1 MTRNFRL
8 TLCYDGTRYRG
19 WQRQGNT
26 DNTIQARTEGLL
38 SRMLKQPVELAASG
52 RTDAGVHARRQ
63 VCSFKADTDYD
74 TKFMLTE
81 LRKYLPE
88 DIGAF
93 SLTEAAP
100 RFHARL
106 NCREKTYVYRVWNSA
121 EPNVFERRYLY
132 AYPAAL
138 DLDAMREAAALLLG
152 EHDFSAFCSNKHMK
166 KSAVR
171 ELKSIEIERLDGEVR
186 LTFTGSGFLYN
197 MVRILTGTLL
207 EVGSGQRSARSVSEA
222 LESLDREQ
230 AGFTAPAQGLILWD
244 VRY

>member
-26 DNTIQARTEGLL
+26 ENTIQAKMEAMLSRLL
-38 SRMLKQPVELAASG
+38 SQEIELAASG

-63 VCSFKADTDYD
+63 VCSFRAEIDYD
-74 TKFMLTE
+74 NDFMLTE
-81 LRKYLPE
+81 LRKHLPE
-88 DIGAF
+88 DIGAI
-93 SLTEAAP
+93 SLEEAGP

-106 NCREKTYVYRVWNSA
+106 NCREKSYVYRVWNSE
-121 EPNVFERRYLY
+121 EPNVFERRYVY
-132 AYPAAL
+132 ADPAPL
-138 DLDAMREAAALLLG
+138 NLDAMRKAAESLLG

-171 ELKSIEIERLDGEVR
+171 TLSKIQIERRGGEVR
-186 LTFTGSGFLYN
+186 LTYTGSGFLYN

-207 EVGSGQRSARSVSEA
+207 EVGHGQRSVDSVKAA
-222 LESLDREQ
+222 LLSLNREQ

-244 VRY
+244 VQY

>member
-8 TLCYDGTRYRG
+8 MLCYDGTRYRG

-26 DNTIQARTEGLL
+26 DNTIQAKMEGLL
-38 SRMLKQPVELAASG
+38 TRMLGQTVELAASG
-52 RTDAGVHARRQ
+52 RTDAGVHARCQ
-63 VCSFKADTDYD
+63 VCSFKANTDYD
-74 TKFMLTE
+74 TNFMLTE
-81 LRKYLPE
+81 LRKFLPE
-88 DIGAF
+88 DIGALA
-93 SLTEAAP
+93 LTEAAP

-106 NCREKTYVYRVWNSA
+106 NCREKTYVYRVWNSE

-132 AYPAAL
+132 VIPAPL
-138 DLDAMREAAALLLG
+138 DLDLMRIAGENLLG

-171 ELKSIEIERLDGEVR
+171 ELRSIGIERLGGEVR

-207 EVGSGQRSARSVSEA
+207 EVGTGQRSVESARAA
-222 LESLDREQ
+222 LESLDRER
-230 AGFTAPAQGLILWD
+230 AGFTAPAQGLMLWD

>member
-1 MTRNFRL
+1 MTRNYRL

-26 DNTIQARTEGLL
+26 DNTIQARIEEIL
-38 SRMLKQPVELAASG
+38 SRLLDQPVEIAASG
-52 RTDAGVHARRQ
+52 RTDAGVHARHQ
-63 VCSFKADTDYD
+63 VCSFKADMNYD
-74 TKFMLTE
+74 NQFMLTE

-88 DIGAF
+88 DIGALE
-93 SLTEAAP
+93 LTEAAP

-121 EPNVFERRYLY
+121 EPNVFERKYLY
-132 AYPAAL
+132 AYPAPL
-138 DLDAMREAAALLLG
+138 DLDLMRLAGEDLVG
-152 EHDFSAFCSNKHMK
+152 EHDFSAFCSAKHMK

-171 ELKSIEIERLDGEVR
+171 ELRSIGIERLGGEVR
-186 LTFTGSGFLYN
+186 LTYTGNGFLYN

-207 EVGSGQRSARSVSEA
+207 EVGSGQRGIESVQDA
-222 LESLDREQ
+222 MISLDRER

>member
-1 MTRNFRL
+1 MTRNFKL

-26 DNTIQARTEGLL
+26 ENTIQAKLEALL
-38 SRMLKQPVELAASG
+38 SRLFEQPVEIAASG

-63 VCSFKADTDYD
+63 VCSFRADTDD
-74 TKFMLTE
+74 DIDFMLTE

-88 DIGAF
+88 DIGAVA
-93 SLTEAAP
+93 LEEAAP

-106 NCREKTYVYRVWNSA
+106 NCREKTYVYRVWNSE
-121 EPNVFERRYLY
+121 EPNVFERRWLY
-132 AYPAAL
+132 VFPAAL
-138 DLDAMREAAALLLG
+138 DLHAMREAAAPLLG
-152 EHDFSAFCSNKHMK
+152 EHDFSSFCSRPMK

-171 ELKSIEIERLDGEVR
+171 RLDRIEIERLGGEVQLR
-186 LTFTGSGFLYN
+186 FTGSGFLYN

-207 EVGSGQRSARSVSEA
+207 EVGSGQRSAESVQSA
-222 LESLDREQ
+222 LESRERER

-244 VRY
+244 VQY